1 MPWGTDIT
9 LTKHQNLIN
18 GQVLFQEKNM
28 TSSYIYSAQ
37 QALMFL
43 LGPVKVSTNCEDT
56 TTGVYLVYGMYKVIK
71 CFNIKAGRNV

>member
-1 MPWGTDIT
+1 
-9 LTKHQNLIN
+9 
-18 GQVLFQEKNM
+18 
-28 TSSYIYSAQ
+28 
-37 QALMFL
+37 MFL